1 MTECSP
7 NQRRVLVS
15 GLGPAG
21 LSAATQFAE
30 LGWQV
35 RGYDKRPSPGQTE
48 AVDARG
54 YAFTLSPKGRGALPD
69 SIRQRIDPHCVELD
83 SRVFVDRYGSRRSYH
98 YGDLPQD
105 RLHAVGR
112 SDFQK
117 AALEAAK
124 AAGAD
129 LNFSSPVI
137 DINPLTAQITICRG
151 DDSERQHA
159 DLVVAADG
167 AFSVARS
174 RIAAVTGS
182 SYAVRFDGVRYVS
195 VAVSVDETQ
204 RLIGAAKG
212 LLFFRSKHG
221 TDVFIPTPPTSTLLI
236 MSPLIPNNGALTTAT
251 ARELALSRNPVLR
264 QSIPSLASRLVGAPI
279 GHFVNCET
287 EQPFA
292 GRGAIVGD
300 AWIATPAYA
309 GQGVNSA
316 LQDTKTL
323 VDSVSSEAT
332 IESALQKYAERRST
346 SREAIRDLNTSIG
359 GQLMT
364 GSYGGALW
372 RAKQWLHTKAG
383 VRTAYQKLVLDEAA
397 S

>member
-1 MTECSP
+1 MMS
-7 NQRRVLVS
+7 NQPCVLVV

-21 LSAATQFAE
+21 LSVATRFAE
-30 LGWQV
+30 AGWQV
-35 RGYDKRPSPGQTE
+35 RGYDKRPSPGQTQ
-48 AVDARG
+48 AVDTRG
-54 YAFTLSPKGRGALPD
+54 YAFTLSPKGRGALPH
-69 SIRQRIDPHCVELD
+69 SIRQRIDPHCVALA
-83 SRVFVDRYGSRRSYH
+83 SRVFVDRHGFRRSYP
-98 YGDLPQD
+98 YGDLTQD

-117 AALEAAK
+117 AALVAAE

-137 DINPLTAQITICRG
+137 DINPLAAQITICRG

-204 RLIGAAKG
+204 RLIGATNG
-212 LLFFRSKHG
+212 LHFFRSKHG

-236 MSPLIPNNGALTTAT
+236 MSRLIPKNGVLTTDT
-251 ARELALSRNPVLR
+251 ARELALSRNPVIR
-264 QSIPSLASRLVGAPI
+264 QSIRSLDSRLVGAPI

-287 EQPFA
+287 ELPYA
-292 GRGAIVGD
+292 GRGAIIGD

-316 LQDTKTL
+316 LQDTNTL
-323 VDSVSSEAT
+323 VDSVFGEAT
-332 IESALQKYAERRST
+332 IESALKKYAERRSA

-359 GQLMT
+359 RQLLT

-372 RAKQWLHTKAG
+372 RAKQWLHTKTG
-383 VRTAYQKLVLDEAA
+383 VRTTYQKLVLDEAT